1 MSDEPLLQISGLNA
15 AIDGHRITYD
25 LDLDVG
31 ANESVGLVGR
41 NGAGKSTTFRA
52 IMGQVD
58 VMSGSIRLAGEE
70 LTEIPADKIPRRG
83 IGYQPEDRKLFTG
96 MSVEQNI
103 RMPIWASNRP
113 ELIENEDK
121 IVDEIFGVFSELYD
135 HREKNVENLSGGQAK
150 MTSIG
155 RALALQPD
163 LLILDEPLEGLAPI
177 IVERLKESIKEVIE
191 TSDISILIAEA
202 NVRHIAEITDRLVVI
217 DRGEIIASGDPM
229 EIAEDESLQEVMQG

>member
-1 MSDEPLLQISGLNA
+1 MTEDPVLHVRGLDA
-15 AIDGHRITYD
+15 AIEGHQITHG
-25 LDLDVG
+25 LDLDVS

-52 IMGQVD
+52 IMGQIEIL
-58 VMSGSIRLAGEE
+58 SGSIQFDGVE
-70 LTEIPADKIPRRG
+70 LTNLTADEIPRLG

-103 RMPIWASNRP
+103 RIPVWASHRP
-113 ELIENEDK
+113 ELTENEDE
-121 IVDEIFGVFSELYD
+121 IVHEIFDIFSELYD
-135 HREKNVENLSGGQAK
+135 HRDKNVENLSGGQAK

-163 LLILDEPLEGLAPI
+163 LLILDEPFEGLAPI
-177 IVERLKESIKEVIE
+177 IVERLKENIAEIIK
-191 TSDISILIAEA
+191 TNDISVLIAEA
-202 NVRHIAEITDRLVVI
+202 NVRHIAEVTDRLVVI

-229 EIAEDESLQEVMQG
+229 EIAEDEDLLELMQG